1 MLLVRNPNHDPA
13 FNLALE
19 DYLLTSFEQEI
30 VCLWRNEKAVIIGRN
45 QNAIE
50 EIDLDF
56 VQQNNITVIR
66 RMTGGG
72 AVFHDL
78 GNINFT
84 FIEPYREGDFNN
96 YDKFTSPIRD
106 YLRSLGVDARL
117 SGRND
122 LTVDDMKISG
132 NAQTV
137 KNGRIMHHG
146 TLLFSLN
153 MGHLVGALRPRDIKI
168 QSKGV
173 KSVRSRVTNIA
184 SHLKTPMTVEEFQ
197 QGLEDYLLAQ
207 IPGLVSYNLTH
218 QDLDEVQ
225 KLVDEKYGQWDW
237 NFGSSPK
244 CDIAKEQRFDFGI
257 VEVRICVE
265 EGRISALTILGDF
278 FGMGDKVE
286 LEKHFI
292 GVRHRYDELL
302 AAAQSIDLGRYIHG
316 ITPEQIADL
325 LA

>member
-19 DYLLTSFEQEI
+19 EHLLTTFTEEV
-30 VCLWRNEKAVIIGRN
+30 VCLWRNQKAVIIGRN

-84 FIEPYREGDFNN
+84 FIERYQEGDFNN
-96 YDKFTSPIRD
+96 YDKFTAPIRD

-122 LTVDDMKISG
+122 LTVEDMKISG

-137 KNGRIMHHG
+137 KNNRIMHHG

-153 MGHLVGALRPRDIKI
+153 MSNLVGALRPRDIKI

-184 SHLKTPMTVEEFQ
+184 SHLKKSMTAEEFQ
-197 QGLEDYLLAQ
+197 QGLEDYLLAHV
-207 IPGLVSYNLTH
+207 PELAAYDLTR
-218 QDLDEVQ
+218 QDLAAVQ

-257 VEVRICVE
+257 VEARVCVE
-265 EGRISALTILGDF
+265 DGRITSLGILGDF
-278 FGMGDKVE
+278 FGMGDKSE
-286 LEKHFI
+286 LEQQFV

-302 AAAQSIDLGRYIHG
+302 AAAKEIDLGHYIHG
-316 ITPEQIADL
+316 ITPEQLAGL